1 MKRVLLVDVEKSS
14 SDIIKF
20 FIKKNGLPLDIVGEA
35 SNGREA
41 LIKINTLKPDI
52 VFMDI
57 EMPWMNGLQVMDQ
70 IKKNANFKTVFI
82 VITAYD
88 VFSYVQQALRLGAED
103 YLLKPVM
110 YEQFCETMKRV
121 LGYEY
126 FDNPSFNSLLAYID
140 EHYMEE
146 LHCSECAEMF
156 NMSQSNILRL
166 YKKYLNCSFTDY
178 INDVR
183 IHKAIEML
191 ERGDSIKDVSG
202 SVGYNNLNYFYRI
215 FKKKMGVTPK
225 EYIMSG
231 EENK

>member
-1 MKRVLLVDVEKSS
+1 MKRVLLVDDEKSS

-52 VFMDI
+52 VFI

>member
-1 MKRVLLVDVEKSS
+1 M
-14 SDIIKF
+14 
-20 FIKKNGLPLDIVGEA
+20 
-35 SNGREA
+35 
-41 LIKINTLKPDI
+41 IKINTLKPDI